1 MKLTASEVK
10 FIEETWEFY
19 TDQRIADEITRIR
32 RGLGLFEGAT
42 KNQVYRARERL
53 GLMKNR
59 GAKGED

>member
-53 GLMKNR
+53 GLMKNK

>member
-19 TDQRIADEITRIR
+19 TDERIADEITRIR

>member
-53 GLMKNR
+53 GLIKNR

>member
-19 TDQRIADEITRIR
+19 TDQRIVDEITRIR
-32 RGLGLFEGAT
+32 RDLGVFEGAT

-53 GLMKNR
+53 GLMKNK

>member
-10 FIEETWEFY
+10 FIEKTWEFY

-53 GLMKNR
+53 GLMKK
-59 GAKGED
+59 KGED

>member
-42 KNQVYRARERL
+42 KNRVYRARERL